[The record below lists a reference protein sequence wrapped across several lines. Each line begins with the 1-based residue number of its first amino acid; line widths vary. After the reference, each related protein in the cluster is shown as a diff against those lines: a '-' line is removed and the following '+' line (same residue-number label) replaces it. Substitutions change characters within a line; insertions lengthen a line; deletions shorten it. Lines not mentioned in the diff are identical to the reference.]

1 VARNLERPGRVTHI
15 PKVNLRRL
23 AIVLGIAFALVTVS
37 EIHAAG
43 PAAFNSFWSVL
54 GWP

>member
-1 VARNLERPGRVTHI
+1 
-15 PKVNLRRL
+15 VNVRRL

-43 PAAFNSFWSVL
+43 PTVFDSFWRLL
-54 GWP
+54 GGT